1 MRSFSRK
8 GTPRKGPSGSARE
21 AASARAFSK
30 RGMMTA
36 FSSGLV
42 RSMRA
47 IAASTSSAGLAVPRR
62 TSSACALAS
71 SQARSSLMR
80 GTYDIPRSAYKKL
93 VDAQQP
99 LPVGGPVQ
107 DPRSCGDVPRE
118 ARTRASGWL
127 VGALAIRVPEAT
139 GPGRRRVLG
148 AQVETSRP
156 IAEARRHLHPG
167 LRAGRARR
175 RENARYEERR
185 TDQPSLTHHR
195 PVPYADRRL
204 PSTVPRR
211 KHDGGRIRDPSPVE
225 CNRSDRTY
233 EQIRFALPAAG
244 ALDQVQLTVAL
255 GWLVVTVKLV
265 AVPTVLQT
273 TPPEP
278 VKPGSALHAPV
289 AYVLV
294 STNAASWAVAALRA
308 SAATRALK
316 PRERYAENCGIAI
329 AARMPMIATT
339 TSSSINVKPLDFFRF
354 ILETLLILSPLAG
367 WVLVCLDTC
376 RDALAVVGSPRS
388 KRGATGEKAQRSKG
402 DGAKGHRFAVGMD
415 GATSRLCVRACP
427 AIGAKLTGG
436 TIPSPAERKAHVGR
450 HPQGSRRGGS
460 GGAPAGDA
468 GRPGT
473 AGRGP

>member
-1 MRSFSRK
+1 MRSFSRN
-8 GTPRKGPSGSARE
+8 GTPRKGPSGNARE

-42 RSMRA
+42 RSMRR

-80 GTYDIPRSAYKKL
+80 GPYGIPRSAYKKL

-148 AQVETSRP
+148 AQVETPRP
-156 IAEARRHLHPG
+156 IAEARRHLHPE

-225 CNRSDRTY
+225 CNRSDLTY
-233 EQIRFALPAAG
+233 EQIRFALPATG

-255 GWLVVTVKLV
+255 GWIVVTVKLV

-388 KRGATGEKAQRSKG
+388 KRGATGEKARRSKG
-402 DGAKGHRFAVGMD
+402 PG
-415 GATSRLCVRACP
+415 
-427 AIGAKLTGG
+427 
-436 TIPSPAERKAHVGR
+436 RKATDSLREWTARRAGSVYAHV
-450 HPQGSRRGGS
+450 RRS
-460 GGAPAGDA
+460 A
-468 GRPGT
+468 RN
-473 AGRGP
+473 

>member
-62 TSSACALAS
+62 TSSACAVAS
-71 SQARSSLMR
+71 SQDRSSLMR
-80 GTYDIPRSAYKKL
+80 GPYDIPRSAYKKL

-107 DPRSCGDVPRE
+107 DPRSRGDVPRE
-118 ARTRASGWL
+118 ARTRARGWL
-127 VGALAIRVPEAT
+127 LGALAVRVPEAT
-139 GPGRRRVLG
+139 GPGRRRVVG
-148 AQVETSRP
+148 VQVETSLP
-156 IAEARRHLHPG
+156 VAQAGRHLHPE
-167 LRAGRARR
+167 LRAGWARR
-175 RENARYEERR
+175 RENARHEERR
-185 TDQPSLTHHR
+185 ADQPSLTHHR
-195 PVPYADRRL
+195 FPIPHADRRL

-233 EQIRFALPAAG
+233 GMQARFGLPAAG
-244 ALDQVQLTVAL
+244 WLDQVQLFVAL
-255 GWLVVTVKLV
+255 GWLVSTVKLT
-265 AVPTVLQT
+265 ALPTVSQSS
-273 TPPEP
+273 PPEP
-278 VKPGSALHAPV
+278 LKPGSVLHAPV
-289 AYVLV
+289 AYALV

-339 TSSSINVKPLDFFRF
+339 TSSSISVNPLDLFRF
-354 ILETLLILSPLAG
+354 ILETLLILCPLAG

-388 KRGATGEKAQRSKG
+388 KRGATGEKA
-402 DGAKGHRFAVGMD
+402 
-415 GATSRLCVRACP
+415 
-427 AIGAKLTGG
+427 
-436 TIPSPAERKAHVGR
+436 
-450 HPQGSRRGGS
+450 
-460 GGAPAGDA
+460 
-468 GRPGT
+468 
-473 AGRGP
+473 